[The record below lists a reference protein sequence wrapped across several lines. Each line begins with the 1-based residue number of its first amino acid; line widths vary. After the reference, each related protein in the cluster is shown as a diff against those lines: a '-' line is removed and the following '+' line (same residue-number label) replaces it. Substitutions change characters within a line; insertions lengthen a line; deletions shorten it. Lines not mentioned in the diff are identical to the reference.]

1 MSTSSSYI
9 LPPHPQPLSE
19 NSEDEIDSLPS
30 SIASSELE
38 SNSDDDE
45 RESDAEREW
54 EDSLR
59 QLELVLTMVVLPYAG
74 KYLGRRFAYWGWA
87 KYMQWM
93 YPVEVRFTNKSAFRA
108 AGAVEAAA
116 TL

>member
-9 LPPHPQPLSE
+9 LPPHPHPASE
-19 NSEDEIDSLPS
+19 NSDDEIDSLPS
-30 SIASSELE
+30 SIASSELG
-38 SNSDDDE
+38 SNSDDDDE

-74 KYLGRRFAYWGWA
+74 KYLGRRFAYWGEFFFSSSSLSFLLRRGGW
-87 KYMQWM
+87 
-93 YPVEVRFTNKSAFRA
+93 
-108 AGAVEAAA
+108 GI
-116 TL
+116 